1 MRRLVKHKAFSL
13 INILGLSIGMASTM
27 LILLWIYNERTWD
40 HAHTNYSSIYQ
51 VMNNRNFN
59 GEISTGTDM
68 MFPLEKAARENF
80 GEVEAATNVSFGETT
95 LFSVGDKKLN
105 RNTVTVTP
113 DFFKV
118 FTYETL
124 HGNTATALSDPD
136 GVILTESTARALFGQ
151 TEVLGKEVEVNN
163 YRTAMVR
170 AVIRDVPRNSTLQFE
185 GIIPVNPSSPE
196 IKQAENEWVN
206 CNQQLFF
213 KMAPGADVAGLEKK
227 VIELIRKRTGRENPT
242 TRGSILLHPMKKWRL
257 YSDFEEGKN
266 TGGRIEYVN
275 LFSTIAVIILIIAC
289 VNFMN
294 LSTAKSEKR
303 AREVGIR
310 KTLGS
315 DRKQLLLQFLAESML
330 IALFAFLVALLIVG
344 LTVPSFERILNEE
357 LVIPYQHPGFWLL
370 SLSVIFITGLLAG
383 SYPAFYLSGFNPV
396 KVLKGTFLSGKKGMI
411 PRKVLVTFQFIV
423 SIVLISATLIIY
435 RQLQYVKDRDLGYNQ
450 EKLIMV
456 NSSADSDK
464 SFSALRNDL
473 LQSGMVASVNRTS
486 GPMTNILMYT
496 SGINWVGSGN
506 RELIIGFSFAAEDFA
521 KTMQAKVFA
530 GRDFAQGD
538 SNRVIFNREAIRLMG
553 LKDPVG
559 KEITWAGRSREIVG
573 VIDNLVMTSPY
584 EPATPLMLAYED
596 KWSGRINIR
605 LSDHAD
611 VSEAID
617 AVGKIYKKY
626 SAEYP
631 FEYRFVD
638 EDYQQK
644 FNTEKLISQ
653 LSVILASIAIFIC
666 CLGLFGL
673 VATSIERRTK
683 EIGIRKVLGA
693 SVQGLLFLI
702 SREFLVLVLIAFA
715 IAIPAA
721 WWGMNK
727 WLQNFSYRIDISIW
741 LFFLVGFALLFIVA
755 LTIGLNASRAA
766 LNSPV
771 RSLRTE

>member
-40 HAHTNYSSIYQ
+40 HTHTNYSSIYQ

-68 MFPLEKAARENF
+68 MFPLEKASRENF

-95 LFSVGDKKLN
+95 LFTVGDKKLN

-163 YRTAMVR
+163 HRTAMVR

-213 KMAPGADVAGLEKK
+213 KMAPGAEVAGLEKK
-227 VIELIRKRTGRENPT
+227 VIELIRKRTGSENPT

-755 LTIGLNASRAA
+755 LTICLNASRAA